1 MIEDRH
7 VKLGDLLELLCAQ
20 IRKSVVAAHAQ
31 VGAVQLK
38 HEAGAMD
45 GVVFYG
51 RSRRNGSTRSRKK
64 RAGDGGVWTYEA
76 KLWRIS

>member
-1 MIEDRH
+1 MIEGRH
-7 VKLGDLLELLCAQ
+7 IKLGDLLELLCAQ

-38 HEAGAMD
+38 HEAGGI
-45 GVVFYG
+45 GVVCYG

-64 RAGDGGVWTYEA
+64 STDQG
-76 KLWRIS
+76 WRVDL